1 MAERSRWTVEETH
14 DWTTILPSTAVVHTI
29 AEQEE
34 CGLTDLDV
42 QLYDTLD
49 PEALDMLVRS
59 GNGTLSFSFVIDNR
73 YHVTIDESSLM
84 VGTSQLT

>member
-59 GNGTLSFSFVIDNR
+59 G
-73 YHVTIDESSLM
+73 IDESSLM
-84 VGTSQLT
+84 VEKFTQGS